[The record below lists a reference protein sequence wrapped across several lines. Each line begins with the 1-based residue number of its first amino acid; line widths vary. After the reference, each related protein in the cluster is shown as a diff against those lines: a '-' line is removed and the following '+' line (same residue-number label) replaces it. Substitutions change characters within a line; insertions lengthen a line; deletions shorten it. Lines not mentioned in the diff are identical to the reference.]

1 MGEVLWHLEY
11 VLQLHEAWLRNNAG
25 DSSVSIVEDLGPIH
39 EGESE
44 EVLDAPNSDTGT
56 QMKTEEDGEP
66 VSRIDRDPMDPMAV
80 GVDEFSQMVNQQGR

>member
-11 VLQLHEAWLRNNAG
+11 VLQLHEAWLRSNAG

-44 EVLDAPNSDTGT
+44 EVLDAANSDTST
-56 QMKTEEDGEP
+56 QIKTDGES
-66 VSRIDRDPMDPMAV
+66 VSRTDRDPMDPMAV